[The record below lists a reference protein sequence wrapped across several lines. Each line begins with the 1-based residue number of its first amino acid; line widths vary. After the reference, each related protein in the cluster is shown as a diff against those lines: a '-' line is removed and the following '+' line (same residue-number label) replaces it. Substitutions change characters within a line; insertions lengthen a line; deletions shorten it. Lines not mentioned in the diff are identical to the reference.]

1 MLWLL
6 INFFFWAHSFFMTRI
21 KTKPLHDHFGADVLD
36 IDLATV
42 TADHLFPEIRG
53 LFETHSMVL
62 FRNQQFDGDVHM
74 RLAQLFGPLE
84 NREAMAG
91 DRDIPFEIPKV
102 SNERDD
108 GSLLGENDMRLLDLQ
123 ANMLWHTDSTFLP
136 VPALANLLTARVVPS
151 SGGATEFAST
161 RRGWADMPV
170 RLRQHFEHASLWH
183 RLSHSRARI
192 NPDLAAMNKMTRWPD
207 RCWKALWR
215 NPVTKEDALY
225 IASHAFSIDG
235 HDSPDQGASLIDEA
249 IAFMTTPDR
258 VYTHQ
263 WQVGDV
269 LIWDERAVL
278 HRGTPWPYDEPRT
291 LESICVS
298 VTAADGLDVMY
309 G

>member
-1 MLWLL
+1 
-6 INFFFWAHSFFMTRI
+6 MTRI
-21 KTKPLHDHFGADVLD
+21 KTKPLHDHFGVDVLD
-36 IDLATV
+36 IDLAAV
-42 TADHLFPEIRG
+42 TADHLFPEIRA

-62 FRNQQFDGDVHM
+62 FRHQQFDGDTHM

-84 NREAMAG
+84 NRDAMAE

-136 VPALANLLTARVVPS
+136 VPALANILTARVVPS

-161 RRGWADMPV
+161 RRGWADMPAY
-170 RLRQHFEHASLWH
+170 LRPHFEQASLWH

-215 NPVTKEDALY
+215 NPVTDEDALY

-235 HDSPDQGASLIDEA
+235 HDSTDQGASLIDEA

-258 VYTHQ
+258 VYAHQ

-298 VTAADGLDVMY
+298 ATAADGLDVMY

>member
-291 LESICVS
+291 LERICVS

>member
-1 MLWLL
+1 
-6 INFFFWAHSFFMTRI
+6 MTRLN
-21 KTKPLHDHFGADVLD
+21 TKPLHDHFGVEVLN
-36 IDLATV
+36 IDLASV
-42 TADHLFPEIRG
+42 TADHLFAEIRM

-62 FRNQQFDGDVHM
+62 FRHQQFDAATHL

-84 NREAMAG
+84 NREAMAE

-108 GSLLGENDMRLLDLQ
+108 GSLLAENDMRLLDLQ

-161 RRGWADMPV
+161 RRGWADMPT

-192 NPDLAAMNKMTRWPD
+192 NPDLASMNKMTRWPD
-207 RCWKALWR
+207 RCWKAVWR
-215 NPVTKEDALY
+215 NPVTGEDALY
-225 IASHAFSIDG
+225 IASHAFAIDG
-235 HDSPDQGASLIDEA
+235 HDSTDKGASLIDEA
-249 IAFMTTPDR
+249 IAFVTTPGR
-258 VYTHQ
+258 VYAHQ

-298 VTAADGLDVMY
+298 VTAEDGLNAMY

>member
-1 MLWLL
+1 
-6 INFFFWAHSFFMTRI
+6 MTRI

-36 IDLATV
+36 IDLAMV

-62 FRNQQFDGDVHM
+62 FRNQKFDGDVHM

-161 RRGWADMPV
+161 RRGWADMPAH
-170 RLRQHFEHASLWH
+170 LRPHFEQASLWH

-207 RCWKALWR
+207 RC
-215 NPVTKEDALY
+215 
-225 IASHAFSIDG
+225 
-235 HDSPDQGASLIDEA
+235 
-249 IAFMTTPDR
+249 
-258 VYTHQ
+258 
-263 WQVGDV
+263 
-269 LIWDERAVL
+269 
-278 HRGTPWPYDEPRT
+278 
-291 LESICVS
+291 
-298 VTAADGLDVMY
+298 
-309 G
+309 

>member
-1 MLWLL
+1 
-6 INFFFWAHSFFMTRI
+6 MTRLN
-21 KTKPLHDHFGADVLD
+21 TKPLHDHFGVEVLN
-36 IDLATV
+36 IDLASV
-42 TADHLFPEIRG
+42 TADHLFAEIRM

-62 FRNQQFDGDVHM
+62 FRHQQFDAATHL

-84 NREAMAG
+84 NREAMAE

-108 GSLLGENDMRLLDLQ
+108 GSLLAENDMRLLDLQ

-161 RRGWADMPV
+161 RRGWADMPT

-192 NPDLAAMNKMTRWPD
+192 NPDLASMNKMTRWPD
-207 RCWKALWR
+207 RCWKAVWR
-215 NPVTKEDALY
+215 NPVTGEDALY
-225 IASHAFSIDG
+225 IASHAFAIDG
-235 HDSPDQGASLIDEA
+235 HDSTDKGASLIDEA
-249 IAFMTTPDR
+249 IAFVTTPDR
-258 VYTHQ
+258 VYAHQ

-298 VTAADGLDVMY
+298 VTAEDGLNAMY